1 MNLINDESSAAW
13 NERREYDEAELD
25 RRDAEFLEVV
35 PTRIAEETAIVR
47 ERLAAGA
54 TYVVN
59 GERNLVHDHT
69 CPSLRHQLDR
79 ERAWKE
85 ALPHILGS
93 NRYALTGPWHDRP
106 KMPNLVTRDEVEK
119 LRRYSVC
126 AICAPDTDTRR
137 KRHHTDRYTLVTAS
151 NLTREHLGRDVLDE
165 HERTLGPLERLITS
179 TDATTTL
186 VTIHA
191 GTHEIHLQGNEH
203 VRLARRI
210 PTSAQPS
217 SD

>member
-1 MNLINDESSAAW
+1 MNLIFDKSVESW
-13 NERREYDEAELD
+13 RGKPEYDEAELD

-35 PTRIAEETAIVR
+35 PTRIAEETAVVR
-47 ERLAAGA
+47 ERLATGA

-59 GERNLVHDHT
+59 GERNLVHHHT

-93 NRYALTGPWHDRP
+93 NRYALAGPWHDRP

-165 HERTLGPLERLITS
+165 HERILGPLERLTTS

-191 GTHEIHLQGNEH
+191 GTHEIHLPGNDL
-203 VRLARRI
+203 VRLARRTT
-210 PTSAQPS
+210 TSTQPS

>member
-1 MNLINDESSAAW
+1 VNLINDESIAAW

-35 PTRIAEETAIVR
+35 PSRIAEETAVVR
-47 ERLAAGA
+47 ERIAAGA

-59 GERNLVHDHT
+59 GERNLVHDHS

-79 ERAWKE
+79 ERAWRE

-93 NRYALTGPWHDRP
+93 NRYALAGPWHDRP

-119 LRRYSVC
+119 LRRYAVC
-126 AICAPDTDTRR
+126 AICAPDTDTRC
-137 KRHHTDRYTLVTAS
+137 KRHHTDRFTFVTAA
-151 NLTREHLGRDVLDE
+151 NLIREHLGRDVLDE
-165 HERTLGPLERLITS
+165 HERPLGPLDRWTTT

-186 VTIHA
+186 VTVHA
-191 GTHEIHLQGNEH
+191 GSHELHLQGDDLL
-203 VRLARRI
+203 RLARRA
-210 PTSAQPS
+210 PTTRQIS